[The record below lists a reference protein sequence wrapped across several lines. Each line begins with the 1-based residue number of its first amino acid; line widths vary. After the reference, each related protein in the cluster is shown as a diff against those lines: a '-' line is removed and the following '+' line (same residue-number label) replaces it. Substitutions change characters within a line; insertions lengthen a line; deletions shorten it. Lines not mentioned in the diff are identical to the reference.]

1 MFSISGWSALS
12 SSMPLMVGITRSV
25 TTIEGRKAVTLS
37 RASAPSAAASAVKPH
52 VRTSSVRPLRVAGS
66 SSTIRTRSAACDGS
80 LTFFNLSSGP
90 QKAQKPHKRFR
101 TSRLAEIDE
110 STATILPAPEP
121 PPPPRPRPTWPTWVE
136 ILLCSGYPTQ
146 LLVGQTLILAGITP
160 LLPNGSLSS
169 TFVFLLSM
177 IDTVLLL
184 GLIVALLWRRGER
197 PVEVFF
203 GGRPLLPEVGAGIL
217 SFPFVIGVMI
227 AWMLA
232 IQRFQPRLHNVP
244 DNPLEGFIGTGVSL
258 WMFFTVVIV
267 AG

>member
-1 MFSISGWSALS
+1 
-12 SSMPLMVGITRSV
+12 
-25 TTIEGRKAVTLS
+25 
-37 RASAPSAAASAVKPH
+37 
-52 VRTSSVRPLRVAGS
+52 
-66 SSTIRTRSAACDGS
+66 
-80 LTFFNLSSGP
+80 
-90 QKAQKPHKRFR
+90 
-101 TSRLAEIDE
+101 
-110 STATILPAPEP
+110 
-121 PPPPRPRPTWPTWVE
+121 VE

-267 AG
+267 AGGVREELQRAFLLHRFRGDLGQPWLGLFITSLAFGTGHTLQGLDAAIITGTLGAIWGAMYLTRRGALAGMVSHSLFNSAELLRVILR